1 MSASASASQGSGGKY
16 SEARKAECAKEITYI
31 LLNDEANEVDEKGD
45 GKVDNGMRNVPA
57 EEVGRIEHSHLSH
70 SRAEVVFLFFNH
82 TNHLNAE
89 VGDEGDVYR
98 VHK

>member
-1 MSASASASQGSGGKY
+1 MSVSDSQGGSRGKY
-16 SEARKAECAKEITYI
+16 REAEKPECAKETTYI
-31 LLNDEANEVDEKGD
+31 LLNDEASEVDEKGD
-45 GKVDNGMRNVPA
+45 CKVDKGMCNMPA

-82 TNHLNAE
+82 PNHLNAE